1 MTSWKIAPDPGDD
14 SHVKHTS
21 FLRSRKFFAVDDSG
35 STKGAKLRQER
46 GFVNAFRDIH
56 ANAEDAISLWGKS
69 CDAPSMDFDSVQWLS
84 KHRGTTPSAIFRS
97 PSSLDAV
104 KHSDV
109 WFLLTDGEISA
120 NEVTRL
126 AMLAQSEEVLNIP
139 LVFLIVGS
147 RQKTPS
153 LTNISVGISFFAS
166 CQDTLILF
174 KETATSRIFVIAGK
188 GCFSPLGGS
197 AMHDDLENWD
207 NLQVFA
213 DNFAFLAR
221 CKELDIH
228 IASAETRLQSGKG
241 VSLGPRWEALQE
253 GPVRVDLDLLPN
265 SGLLSDD
272 DVFGLLA
279 EETFD
284 TLALAYKT
292 RSRIAELRGFLQK
305 QKIEQISPKLKDV
318 NGAAGLLVEL
328 GKASATGNRRKEL
341 QEKLR
346 VAHTKNRE
354 HYRKTLAELAGSKE
368 AQDLKRRNQLVDA
381 ALRSLASVEAAGFS
395 ADILSRK
402 SNRARRAEV
411 VNTTM
416 SLEIEKLE
424 LDGPSFKGFCLV
436 CCGENEV
443 MSICFKALK
452 SDSLEDNTTDF
463 ALNFPLAAGALEKN
477 VNLVSSQNICF
488 QCASLAPQGKSI
500 YNEKLTAVV
509 PTVEYDGSNKKYIN
523 DQLYLALTARL
534 ATGAA
539 GISQLVMAILLELHR
554 TKTWAGANGEE
565 EQMSSDEQQETVQRC
580 KTFQWML
587 DQLVQNT
594 WTREDFKET
603 GAWVKFPQALTWAE
617 EDFEKNGLASFVVT
631 YPVAGFSNVLALGIS
646 TGDFSPMQVARMKS
660 AKAIHSI
667 ASKYLAE
674 LQVALQAKNT
684 DSQWKQKY
692 LEVIYQDFNGLLVP
706 RDQGAKSLVTETG
719 IFRERLA
726 ACIGTANLPDDATT
740 MPKVQ
745 LTLFWL
751 LFTQHG
757 HCTAQTFFTR
767 LRDTEPLSHA
777 VLDPRLTVPATETA
791 SILLSIFATQDA
803 QLIDPTAAARHMGLI
818 PFATPYGASVLHCGA
833 EGCNEV
839 FCTVT
844 NPSAITEKTIHAIR
858 NARSKHLIQVF
869 GIKSRFENSQTG
881 LPERVPDTIACPPTS
896 IHTNLH
902 IIIARE
908 WTACTLVQRRA
919 ILDAEN
925 DGRSR
930 AAQDAFVASVRRR
943 MCSEGRGNI
952 FTEDMDRDTRMLLPS
967 FFLVLRV
974 AMRKDGRM
982 EDEGIEGYEIEWK
995 GNTVG
1000 GKVRWELE
1008 ARNLKSAVPSI

>member
-1 MTSWKIAPDPGDD
+1 MASWKIVPDLGDA
-14 SHVKHTS
+14 SHVEYTS

-35 STKGAKLRQER
+35 STKGAKLKRERQ
-46 GFVNAFRDIH
+46 FVNAFRNTH
-56 ANAEDAISLWGKS
+56 ADAEDAISLWGKG
-69 CDAPSMDFDSVQWLS
+69 CDAPTMDFDSVKWLS
-84 KHRGTTPSAIFRS
+84 KHRGTMPSAILRS

-104 KHSDV
+104 KGSDV

-120 NEVTRL
+120 NEVTQL
-126 AMLAQSEEVLNIP
+126 AMLAQSQEVLNIP

-147 RQKTPS
+147 RAKTPS

-174 KETATSRIFVIAGK
+174 KETSTSKIFVIAGK
-188 GCFSPLGGS
+188 GCFAPLGGS
-197 AMHDDLENWD
+197 AMYDDLGDWD

-213 DNFAFLAR
+213 NDFAFLTQ

-228 IASAETRLQSGKG
+228 IVRAETRIQSGKG
-241 VSLGPRWEALQE
+241 VSLGPKWEKEQE
-253 GPVRVDLDLLPN
+253 GSVRVDLDLLPD
-265 SGLLSDD
+265 SGLLSNDD
-272 DVFGLLA
+272 IFSLLA

-284 TLALAYKT
+284 ALALAYKIRNRT
-292 RSRIAELRGFLQK
+292 TELRAFLQK
-305 QKIEQISPKLKDV
+305 QKIEQVSPKLRDV
-318 NGAAGLLVEL
+318 NGAAGLLIEL
-328 GKASATGNRRKEL
+328 GNVSATGARRKEL
-341 QEKLR
+341 QEQLR
-346 VAHTKNRE
+346 VAHAKNRE
-354 HYRKTLAELAGSKE
+354 HYQKTLAELAGSKE
-368 AQDLKRRNQLVDA
+368 VQDLKRRNQLVDA

-402 SNRARRAEV
+402 SNRARRAEA

-436 CCGENEV
+436 CCGEDEV
-443 MSICFKALK
+443 MSICFKAPK
-452 SDSLEDNTTDF
+452 PDSLEDNTTDF
-463 ALNFPLAAGALEKN
+463 ALNFPLAAGVLTKN
-477 VNLVSSQNICF
+477 VDLVSSQNICF
-488 QCASLAPQGKSI
+488 QCASLAPQGRSI
-500 YNEKLTAVV
+500 YNEKLMAVI
-509 PTVEYDGSNKKYIN
+509 PTVQYDGSNKKYIN

-539 GISQLVMAILLELHR
+539 GIAQLVMAILLELLR
-554 TKTWAGANGEE
+554 TKTWAGANAEQ
-565 EQMSSDEQQETVQRC
+565 EQMPSDEQHETVQRC
-580 KTFQWML
+580 KTFRWML

-631 YPVAGFSNVLALGIS
+631 YPVAGFNNVLALGVS
-646 TGDFSPMQVARMKS
+646 TGDFSPTQVARMKS

-674 LQVALQAKNT
+674 LQVALQVRTTN
-684 DSQWKQKY
+684 SHWKQKY

-706 RDQGAKSLVTETG
+706 RDQGAKSLVTETSF
-719 IFRERLA
+719 FRERLA
-726 ACIGTANLPDDATT
+726 ACIGTANVPDDTPT

-745 LTLFWL
+745 LILFWL
-751 LFTQHG
+751 LFAQHG

-767 LRDTEPLSHA
+767 LRNTEPLSHA
-777 VLDPRLTVPATETA
+777 VLDPRLTIPATESTN
-791 SILLSIFATQDA
+791 ILLSIFATQDA

-833 EGCNEV
+833 EGCEEI

-844 NPSAITEKTIHAIR
+844 NPSDITEKTIRAIR
-858 NARSKHLIQVF
+858 IARSKHLIQVF

-881 LPERVPDTIACPPTS
+881 LPERVPDMVASPPTS

-902 IIIARE
+902 IVIARE
-908 WTACTLVQRRA
+908 WSACTSVQRRA
-919 ILDAEN
+919 ILEGERGCTAE
-925 DGRSR
+925 DE
-930 AAQDAFVASVRRR
+930 FVACVRRR

-952 FTEDMDRDTRMLLPS
+952 FQDEMDRDTRMLLPS
-967 FFLVLRV
+967 FFKVLRV
-974 AMRKDGRM
+974 AMKKDGRG
-982 EDEGIEGYEIEWK
+982 DEGGVEEYEIDWAGK
-995 GNTVG
+995 TVA

-1008 ARNLKSAVPSI
+1008 ARMSGK